1 MGGLDLPERY
11 NVGADLLDRNL
22 PARARKVAI
31 HSAAGDLTY
40 SDLFNLSCGAAQAL
54 IDKGVRREE
63 RVLLVAYDSP
73 GWVAAFLGAI
83 RMGAIPVPVN
93 PLLQRSEDYDHYLE
107 DSLARVVIVDAASEE
122 KVTAAARRAAT
133 KPTLMRA
140 DQIAPGHDLPPA
152 ATRKDDMAFW
162 LYSSGSTG
170 KPKAVVHLQHDIPV
184 TCVTYAEQVLGITER
199 DITFST
205 TGLFH
210 AYGFGNNLTFPYWVG
225 ASTVLHA
232 GRNTPATV
240 LETIEKR
247 RPTLFFSAPTL
258 YNAILN
264 FEGAKSRDL
273 SSIRHCVA
281 AAEALPAE
289 VWRRWKDAFGLTIL
303 DGVGSTEML
312 HIYCSNRLDDV
323 RPGSSGKPVP
333 GYELKILGDDGNPV
347 PAGEAGDLHVKG
359 DSALALYWAQ
369 HEKTKRSILG
379 DWFFTGDRYRVDG
392 DGFYWYEGRSDD
404 MIKVSGLWASPI
416 EIESVL
422 LEHAAV
428 AESAVVGI
436 DVEGFTK
443 IKAFVITKG
452 DAVADD
458 ALVAELQEHCK
469 SRLQRFQY
477 PHVIE
482 FVPDLPKTVTG
493 KIQRYK
499 LREPAREPAPPNC
512 RSATRSC
519 PATELERRSSRRRS
533 KCFARPA
540 PTSSSRS
547 STSTPTPTCAPDT
560 RSPPRSGRRSPK
572 RTRSSSAPSAT
583 PASMTRATSRA
594 YCSASASSSTFT

>member
-1 MGGLDLPERY
+1 MGGLDLADRY

-22 PARARKVAI
+22 PHRATKVAI
-31 HSAAGDLTY
+31 HSVAGDLTY
-40 SDLFNLSCGAAQAL
+40 ADLFNLSCGAAKAL
-54 IDKGVRREE
+54 TDLGVRREE
-63 RVLLVAYDSP
+63 RVLLAAYDSP

-93 PLLQRSEDYDHYLE
+93 PLLQHSEDYDHYLE
-107 DSLARVVIVDAASEE
+107 DSLARVVIVDSASEE
-122 KVTAAARRAAT
+122 KLTGAAGRAASR
-133 KPTLMRA
+133 PTLLRA
-140 DQIAPGHDLPPA
+140 DHLVPGPAVPMAP
-152 ATRKDDMAFW
+152 TRKDDMAFW

-170 KPKAVVHLQHDIPV
+170 KPKAVVHLQHDIPF
-184 TCVTYAEQVLGITER
+184 TCATYAEQILGITER
-199 DITFST
+199 DTTFST

-240 LETIEKR
+240 LDTIEKR

-273 SSIRHCVA
+273 SSIRLCVA

-289 VWRRWKDAFGLTIL
+289 VWRRWKDTFGLTIL

-312 HIYCSNRLDDV
+312 HIYCSNRPDDV

-333 GYELKILGDDGNPV
+333 GYELKILDDEGRPT
-347 PAGEAGDLHVKG
+347 PTGEAGDLYVKG

-379 DWFFTGDRYRVDG
+379 DWFFTGDRYRLDG
-392 DGFYWYEGRSDD
+392 DGYYWYEGRSDD

-422 LEHAAV
+422 LEHPAV

-443 IKAFVITKG
+443 IKAFVITRG
-452 DAVADD
+452 DAVPGD

-499 LREPAREPAPPNC
+499 LREPARETAPA
-512 RSATRSC
+512 
-519 PATELERRSSRRRS
+519 
-533 KCFARPA
+533 
-540 PTSSSRS
+540 
-547 STSTPTPTCAPDT
+547 
-560 RSPPRSGRRSPK
+560 
-572 RTRSSSAPSAT
+572 
-583 PASMTRATSRA
+583 
-594 YCSASASSSTFT
+594 

>member
-1 MGGLDLPERY
+1 MGRLELPDRY

-22 PARARKVAI
+22 AAGRENKIAI
-31 HSAAGDLTY
+31 YSAAKDVTY
-40 SDLFNLSCGAAQAL
+40 GELFKLSCGAAHAL
-54 IDKGVRREE
+54 HDLGVRREE
-63 RVLLVAYDSP
+63 RILIVGYDGP
-73 GWVAAFLGAI
+73 GWVAAFLGAL
-83 RMGAIPVPVN
+83 RLGAVPVPVN
-93 PLLQRSEDYDHYLE
+93 PLLQRSEDYDHYIE
-107 DSLARVVIVDAASEE
+107 DSLARVVIVDGNTEE
-122 KVTAAARRAAT
+122 KLKPAVARAADA
-133 KPTLMRA
+133 PRMLRA
-140 DQIAPGHDLPPA
+140 DQIAPGPETA
-152 ATRKDDMAFW
+152 AAPTRKDDMAFW

-170 KPKAVVHLQHDIPV
+170 KPKAVVHLQHDIPY
-184 TCVTYAEQVLGITER
+184 TCVTYGEQVLGIKEH
-199 DITFST
+199 DVTFST

-210 AYGFGNNLTFPYWVG
+210 AYGFGNNLTLPYWVG

-240 LETIEKR
+240 LETIETR

-333 GYELKILGDDGNPV
+333 GYELKILDDAGRPV
-347 PAGEAGDLHVKG
+347 AQGEAGDLYVKG

-369 HEKTKRSILG
+369 HEKSRRSILG
-379 DWFFTGDRYRVDG
+379 EWFFSGDRYRVDE

-404 MIKVSGLWASPI
+404 MIKVSGLWVSPI

-422 LEHAAV
+422 MEHPAV

-436 DVEGFTK
+436 YLDGFMK

-452 DAVADD
+452 SAAAGD

-469 SRLQRFQY
+469 TRLQRFQY
-477 PHVIE
+477 PHLIE
-482 FVPDLPKTVTG
+482 FVPELPKTVTG

-499 LREPAREPAPPNC
+499 LREPVGETAQA
-512 RSATRSC
+512 
-519 PATELERRSSRRRS
+519 
-533 KCFARPA
+533 
-540 PTSSSRS
+540 
-547 STSTPTPTCAPDT
+547 
-560 RSPPRSGRRSPK
+560 
-572 RTRSSSAPSAT
+572 
-583 PASMTRATSRA
+583 
-594 YCSASASSSTFT
+594 